1 MSSASEA
8 AGITMAAPMTPKTE
22 KEDDVKESSARRRS
36 GRVRAIHARQA
47 ELKAKEISF
56 RCLPA
61 PHAEVTVKS
70 LGACKEDATVENGG
84 RRPDGALVPL
94 GYRAEGLLFNEP
106 LEVWIDQ
113 AGAHFL
119 RWGAEGDGRR
129 RVATSPDGAANARD
143 AVRCIAL
150 ELARRVD
157 HDVAPVLP
165 PLPPPAAPT
174 APPTSSRGSNSKKG
188 GRACSNCG
196 CTSHATPLMRRGP
209 NGVRSLCNACG
220 LWFAR
225 RGTMRPVEGGPIGPA
240 VPVDVVAPDTA
251 VSVADTAVTHTAV
264 DTAVAAPDTAAA
276 LDSLGDDADVADNSV
291 VPPPLAPPTDD
302 VKAEIAEILGKRP
315 PLNSSGVEGKDGAA
329 DVNVPRKTT
338 SERSGN
344 SSVAAPGSPTRDSD
358 LNAAPASESSGG
370 DGGVVV
376 TVVVKNEPGTL
387 KGDSSS
393 AGAADDDK
401 SVVAAAAEKSRAI
414 AYAAQCVAHMA
425 SDACGDGVFGYADPP
440 VQQALIAL
448 REARADA
455 DDATI
460 EAAELAIAAAIA
472 AGAAAAAR
480 SGQALEAPAGGG
492 RVGGRGGRRA
502 NGGAGKP
509 LNVKAA
515 AAAAKSKGGQP
526 AKQQAGKRGAGKQG
540 GRAAKQ
546 QKGQRAQAAWKT
558 AGHDASSSYRSNFTQ
573 QQVDNAGHAGG
584 YVAQQ
589 QMMYQMNG
597 AHQLGPAQGVYM
609 QGSGGG
615 WQTQGMSQVPAGVN
629 GVIVNGHYQQMP
641 AHASYHHQPQPQQ
654 QQQWGYQQDL
664 ANAGMMQQQMH
675 HGQMQQQ
682 QMSRVPSMGD
692 FGDFGGFSAN
702 ELEAAVGSIGNMDND
717 LGMGLLMDEGMM
729 GMEGGLL

>member
-106 LEVWIDQ
+106 LEVWVDQ
-113 AGAHFL
+113 AGAHFVQ
-119 RWGAEGDGRR
+119 WGAEGDGRR

-165 PLPPPAAPT
+165 PLPPPT
-174 APPTSSRGSNSKKG
+174 APPTAPASSRGGGSNSKKG

-225 RGTMRPVEGGPIGPA
+225 RGTMRPVEGGPVGPV
-240 VPVDVVAPDTA
+240 VPVVDVAPDA
-251 VSVADTAVTHTAV
+251 VAADTAVDAS
-264 DTAVAAPDTAAA
+264 APD
-276 LDSLGDDADVADNSV
+276 SLEKDADDDVKADNSV
-291 VPPPLAPPTDD
+291 VPPPLAPPADD
-302 VKAEIAEILGKRP
+302 VKAEIAEILGERP
-315 PLNSSGVEGKDGAA
+315 PAFARVEGEDGADA
-329 DVNVPRKTT
+329 NAPRKTT
-338 SERSGN
+338 SERSGL

-370 DGGVVV
+370 DDSV
-376 TVVVKNEPGTL
+376 VVVKGERGV

-393 AGAADDDK
+393 DNSAGAADTDK
-401 SVVAAAAEKSRAI
+401 AVVVVAAAAAAEKSRAI
-414 AYAAQCVAHMA
+414 AYAAQCAAHMA
-425 SDACGDGVFGYADPP
+425 ADARGDGVFGYADPP

-480 SGQALEAPAGGG
+480 SGQALEAPAGG
-492 RVGGRGGRRA
+492 RVGRGGRRA

-515 AAAAKSKGGQP
+515 AAAKAKGVLQP
-526 AKQQAGKRGAGKQG
+526 AKVAGKRGAAGKTSG
-540 GRAAKQ
+540 GHVGRAAKQ

-558 AGHDASSSYRSNFTQ
+558 AGRASSSYRSNFTQ
-573 QQVDNAGHAGG
+573 AVDNAGPGG

-597 AHQLGPAQGVYM
+597 AHQLGAQGVYM

-641 AHASYHHQPQPQQ
+641 AHASYHHQHQTQ

>member
-106 LEVWIDQ
+106 VEVWVDQ
-113 AGAHFL
+113 AGAHFVQ
-119 RWGAEGDGRR
+119 WGAEGDGRR

-315 PLNSSGVEGKDGAA
+315 PLNSSAA

-515 AAAAKSKGGQP
+515 AAAKSKGGQP

-558 AGHDASSSYRSNFTQ
+558 AGRASSSYRSNFTQ
-573 QQVDNAGHAGG
+573 AVDNAGPGG

-597 AHQLGPAQGVYM
+597 AHQLGAQGVYM

>member
-1 MSSASEA
+1 
-8 AGITMAAPMTPKTE
+8 
-22 KEDDVKESSARRRS
+22 
-36 GRVRAIHARQA
+36 
-47 ELKAKEISF
+47 
-56 RCLPA
+56 
-61 PHAEVTVKS
+61 
-70 LGACKEDATVENGG
+70 
-84 RRPDGALVPL
+84 
-94 GYRAEGLLFNEP
+94 
-106 LEVWIDQ
+106 
-113 AGAHFL
+113 
-119 RWGAEGDGRR
+119 
-129 RVATSPDGAANARD
+129 
-143 AVRCIAL
+143 
-150 ELARRVD
+150 
-157 HDVAPVLP
+157 
-165 PLPPPAAPT
+165 
-174 APPTSSRGSNSKKG
+174 
-188 GRACSNCG
+188 
-196 CTSHATPLMRRGP
+196 
-209 NGVRSLCNACG
+209 
-220 LWFAR
+220 
-225 RGTMRPVEGGPIGPA
+225 
-240 VPVDVVAPDTA
+240 
-251 VSVADTAVTHTAV
+251 
-264 DTAVAAPDTAAA
+264 
-276 LDSLGDDADVADNSV
+276 
-291 VPPPLAPPTDD
+291 
-302 VKAEIAEILGKRP
+302 
-315 PLNSSGVEGKDGAA
+315 
-329 DVNVPRKTT
+329 
-338 SERSGN
+338 
-344 SSVAAPGSPTRDSD
+344 
-358 LNAAPASESSGG
+358 
-370 DGGVVV
+370 
-376 TVVVKNEPGTL
+376 
-387 KGDSSS
+387 
-393 AGAADDDK
+393 
-401 SVVAAAAEKSRAI
+401 
-414 AYAAQCVAHMA
+414 MA

-480 SGQALEAPAGGG
+480 SGQALEAPGGG

-509 LNVKAA
+509 LNVKA

-573 QQVDNAGHAGG
+573 QQVDNAGHTGG

-641 AHASYHHQPQPQQ
+641 AQPSYHQPQQQQ

>member
-1 MSSASEA
+1 M
-8 AGITMAAPMTPKTE
+8 
-22 KEDDVKESSARRRS
+22 
-36 GRVRAIHARQA
+36 
-47 ELKAKEISF
+47 
-56 RCLPA
+56 
-61 PHAEVTVKS
+61 
-70 LGACKEDATVENGG
+70 
-84 RRPDGALVPL
+84 
-94 GYRAEGLLFNEP
+94 
-106 LEVWIDQ
+106 
-113 AGAHFL
+113 
-119 RWGAEGDGRR
+119 
-129 RVATSPDGAANARD
+129 
-143 AVRCIAL
+143 
-150 ELARRVD
+150 
-157 HDVAPVLP
+157 
-165 PLPPPAAPT
+165 
-174 APPTSSRGSNSKKG
+174 
-188 GRACSNCG
+188 
-196 CTSHATPLMRRGP
+196 
-209 NGVRSLCNACG
+209 
-220 LWFAR
+220 
-225 RGTMRPVEGGPIGPA
+225 
-240 VPVDVVAPDTA
+240 
-251 VSVADTAVTHTAV
+251 
-264 DTAVAAPDTAAA
+264 
-276 LDSLGDDADVADNSV
+276 
-291 VPPPLAPPTDD
+291 
-302 VKAEIAEILGKRP
+302 
-315 PLNSSGVEGKDGAA
+315 
-329 DVNVPRKTT
+329 
-338 SERSGN
+338 
-344 SSVAAPGSPTRDSD
+344 
-358 LNAAPASESSGG
+358 
-370 DGGVVV
+370 
-376 TVVVKNEPGTL
+376 VVKGERGV

-393 AGAADDDK
+393 DNCAGAADTDK
-401 SVVAAAAEKSRAI
+401 AVVAAAEKSRAI
-414 AYAAQCVAHMA
+414 AYAAQCAAHMA
-425 SDACGDGVFGYADPP
+425 ADARGDGVFGYADPP

-480 SGQALEAPAGGG
+480 SGQALEAPAGG
-492 RVGGRGGRRA
+492 RVGRGGRRA

-515 AAAAKSKGGQP
+515 AATKAKGVLQP
-526 AKQQAGKRGAGKQG
+526 AKVAGKRGAAGKTSG
-540 GRAAKQ
+540 GHVGRAAKQ

-558 AGHDASSSYRSNFTQ
+558 AGRASSSYRSNFTQ
-573 QQVDNAGHAGG
+573 AVDNAGPGG

-597 AHQLGPAQGVYM
+597 AHQLGAQGVYM

-641 AHASYHHQPQPQQ
+641 AQPSYHHHQQQ